1 MIIVVLLLY
10 IDETKIKIINLY
22 LYTHL
27 SINLPMQLNN
37 EIGRYL
43 PGVSLSLFSNKGNT
57 FANFQDAGN
66 LPSFKDLLNNIHR
79 GIDIV
84 NRTFLRT
91 LWEIWSWPTELLTSR
106 FPLMSSTSALVIT
119 ILASNESLFQSK
131 CGKTVW
137 ESSIFEIETK

>member
-91 LWEIWSWPTELLTSR
+91 LWEIWS
-106 FPLMSSTSALVIT
+106 
-119 ILASNESLFQSK
+119 
-131 CGKTVW
+131 
-137 ESSIFEIETK
+137 